1 MTRPL
6 PKRPLLPGAFAASL
20 TFFHPESEELDLEVL
35 EKHIRRL
42 AEAGITGII
51 ALGSNGEAAHLSS
64 AERNQVVST
73 IRRSLNEAGYTNAP
87 VVVGASGQSVIE
99 TIRLCREAAAAGGDY
114 ALVLSPCYFK
124 SAMTEEAIFQF
135 YKAVAAASPVPVLI
149 YSFPGVVAG
158 IDLSSDLIIRI
169 SKECENVVG
178 TKFTCGDTG
187 KLARVARALDATRPG
202 HAGSGYWCAGGL
214 ADFILQGLIVGAS
227 GVIAGGANITPKT
240 CVQVF
245 NLFSQGQLAETREVQ
260 GLLAEADWV
269 HTKLGIGATK
279 ATVEAV
285 YGYGGLPRQPLAGVS
300 RETLDAIMAGMAP
313 LLAPEKRL

>member
-1 MTRPL
+1 MIP
-6 PKRPLLPGAFAASL
+6 PQCPRPLLPGAYAASL
-20 TFFHPESEELDLEVL
+20 TFFKPESEEVDLETL
-35 EKHIRRL
+35 EKHIQRL
-42 AEAGITGII
+42 GEAGISGII

-64 AERNQVVST
+64 IERNQVVSS
-73 IRRSLNEAGYTNAP
+73 IRRTLDNAGHANAP
-87 VVVGASGQSVIE
+87 VVVGTSAQSVVE
-99 TIRLCREAAAAGGDY
+99 TVRLCREAATAGGDY

-124 SAMTEEAIFQF
+124 AAMSEEAIFQF
-135 YKAVAAASPVPVLI
+135 YRTVAAASPLPVII

-169 SKECENVVG
+169 SKECGNVVG

-202 HAGSGYWCAGGL
+202 HTGSGYWCAGGL
-214 ADFILQGLIVGAS
+214 ADFILQGLVVGGS

-240 CVQVF
+240 CVEVF
-245 NLFSQGQLAETREVQ
+245 KLFSQQRLEEASQVQ

-279 ATVEAV
+279 AALHATH
-285 YGYGGLPRQPLAGVS
+285 GYGGLPRQPLVGIS
-300 RETLDAIMAGMAP
+300 RETLDAMMADMAA
-313 LLAPEKRL
+313 LLAHEVTL